1 MSEGKKLVSIRGLT
15 VSSAHRVLIKSLDL
29 DIAQGELLGIAGESG
44 SGKTMLMRTLLNI
57 PPEDVHF
64 KADALQMFGADCL
77 HLSDTEWRRTVGE
90 HIGFVPQNTMFYLH
104 PMLKIRQQ
112 IADSY
117 VSHRK
122 GTLRQGL
129 ERAEALLREVGFDDP
144 ERVLNSY
151 AWELSGGMRQRVN
164 IAMALMNSPELLI
177 ADEPTTALDCAI
189 QRQIMDLF
197 MKISRDTGIAVVM
210 ISHDLG
216 MLQQY
221 SRRTLVMYAGRMVE
235 SGSTET
241 LFCTPAHPYTRA
253 LMGVIPSLS
262 LQAGQRLAEIPGYVP
277 DSGRETDACIFA
289 PRCPYAGAECSTA
302 LQEQDLGGGHNCLCA
317 KPGIGGQDHG

>member
-1 MSEGKKLVSIRGLT
+1 MSEGRKLVSIRGLT

-29 DIAQGELLGIAGESG
+29 DIAPGELLGIAGESG

-77 HLSDTEWRRTVGE
+77 HLSDTDWRRTVGK

-104 PMLKIRQQ
+104 PMLRIRQQ

-129 ERAEALLREVGFDDP
+129 ARAEALLREVGFDDP

-164 IAMALMNSPELLI
+164 IAMALMNSP
-177 ADEPTTALDCAI
+177 
-189 QRQIMDLF
+189 
-197 MKISRDTGIAVVM
+197 DTGIAVVM

-302 LQEQDLGGGHNCLCA
+302 LQEQDLGGGHSCLCA
-317 KPGIGGQDHG
+317 KPGIGGHDHG

>member
-57 PPEDVHF
+57 PPEDVLF
-64 KADALQMFGADCL
+64 KADVLQMFGADCL
-77 HLSDTEWRRTVGE
+77 HLSDTDWRRTVGK

-104 PMLKIRQQ
+104 PMLRIRQQ

-129 ERAEALLREVGFDDP
+129 ARAEALLREVGFDDP

-151 AWELSGGMRQRVN
+151 AWELSGGMRQRVG
-164 IAMALMNSPELLI
+164 IAMAMIFSPKILL
-177 ADEPTTALDCAI
+177 ADEPTSALDVTTQAQI
-189 QRQIMDLF
+189 IRQIVDIRNEYKVAVIIVTHNIGVASYVSK
-197 MKISRDTGIAVVM
+197 KIMVMQGGKVVEYGKREDVIGNPQHEYTKQLLRAVP
-210 ISHDLG
+210 I
-216 MLQQY
+216 
-221 SRRTLVMYAGRMVE
+221 
-235 SGSTET
+235 
-241 LFCTPAHPYTRA
+241 
-253 LMGVIPSLS
+253 
-262 LQAGQRLAEIPGYVP
+262 
-277 DSGRETDACIFA
+277 
-289 PRCPYAGAECSTA
+289 
-302 LQEQDLGGGHNCLCA
+302 
-317 KPGIGGQDHG
+317 IGGKCYYA

>member
-1 MSEGKKLVSIRGLT
+1 
-15 VSSAHRVLIKSLDL
+15 
-29 DIAQGELLGIAGESG
+29 
-44 SGKTMLMRTLLNI
+44 
-57 PPEDVHF
+57 
-64 KADALQMFGADCL
+64 
-77 HLSDTEWRRTVGE
+77 
-90 HIGFVPQNTMFYLH
+90 
-104 PMLKIRQQ
+104 
-112 IADSY
+112 
-117 VSHRK
+117 
-122 GTLRQGL
+122 
-129 ERAEALLREVGFDDP
+129 
-144 ERVLNSY
+144 
-151 AWELSGGMRQRVN
+151 MRQRVN

-241 LFCTPAHPYTRA
+241 LFCTRA

-302 LQEQDLGGGHNCLCA
+302 LQEQDLGGGHSCLCA
-317 KPGIGGQDHG
+317 KPGIGGHDHG

>member
-29 DIAQGELLGIAGESG
+29 DIAPGELLGIAGESG

-64 KADALQMFGADCL
+64 RAEALQMFGADCL
-77 HLSDTEWRRTVGE
+77 HLSGAAWRKIAGE
-90 HIGFVPQNTMFYLH
+90 HIGFVPQNTVFYLH
-104 PMLKIRQQ
+104 PMLKIRKQ

-117 VSHRK
+117 VSHHK
-122 GTLRQGL
+122 GTLAEGL
-129 ERAEALLREVGFDDP
+129 ERAEALLHEVGFEDP
-144 ERVLNSY
+144 RRILNSY

-189 QRQIMDLF
+189 QRQIMELF
-197 MKISRDTGIAVVM
+197 MKISRDTGIAIVM

-241 LFCTPAHPYTRA
+241 LFRSPAHPYTRA
-253 LMGVIPSLS
+253 LLEVIPSLS
-262 LQAGQRLAEIPGYVP
+262 LHAGQRLAEIPGYVP

-289 PRCPYAGAECSTA
+289 PRCPYAGAECNAA
-302 LQEQDLGGGHNCLCA
+302 LQERDLGGGHVCLCA
-317 KPGIGGQDHG
+317 KPGVGGYDHG